1 MATSASISASARLS
15 DQRETDVR
23 PASARS
29 EDLPDTLC
37 RLAAVNGE
45 TIGVGGVL
53 HLDIVLEAAARH
65 ALILTGPD
73 EFNAAAMAA
82 LLVGPGLHR
91 ANRCLLGQVELR
103 GGSLHELPIFRGQIQ
118 TASGDVV
125 QLAERRKPCRQA
137 QAGYS
142 HGCEK
147 NLPHARFSHAHFSR
161 QYALACSSFVVPQ

>member
-15 DQRETDVR
+15 DQREAGVR

-29 EDLPDTLC
+29 EDLPDALC

-73 EFNAAAMAA
+73 EFNAAAIAA

-91 ANRCLLGQVELR
+91 TNRCFLDQVELQ
-103 GGSLHELPIFRGQIQ
+103 GGSLHEFPIFRGQIQ

-125 QLAERRKPCRQA
+125 QLAEGRKPCRQA
-137 QAGYS
+137 QAGYD
-142 HGCEK
+142 HGCKRSEERRVGK
-147 NLPHARFSHAHFSR
+147 ECVSTCRSR
-161 QYALACSSFVVPQ
+161 WSPYH

>member
-15 DQRETDVR
+15 DQQEAGVR
-23 PASARS
+23 PVSARS
-29 EDLPDTLC
+29 ENLPGALC

-73 EFNAAAMAA
+73 EFNAAAIAA

-103 GGSLHELPIFRGQIQ
+103 GGSLHEFPIFRGQIQ

-125 QLAERRKPCRQA
+125 QLAEGRKPCRQA
-137 QAGYS
+137 QAGYG
-142 HGCEK
+142 HGCERSEEHTSE
-147 NLPHARFSHAHFSR
+147 LQSLMRIS
-161 QYALACSSFVVPQ
+161 YAVFCLK

>member
-15 DQRETDVR
+15 DQQEAGVR
-23 PASARS
+23 PVSARS

-73 EFNAAAMAA
+73 EFNAAAIAA
-82 LLVGPGLHR
+82 LLVGPGRSEEHTSELQSLMRHSY
-91 ANRCLLGQVELR
+91 AVFCL
-103 GGSLHELPIFRGQIQ
+103 
-118 TASGDVV
+118 
-125 QLAERRKPCRQA
+125 K
-137 QAGYS
+137 
-142 HGCEK
+142 K
-147 NLPHARFSHAHFSR
+147 
-161 QYALACSSFVVPQ
+161 